1 LPRREDA
8 DPGGARRRVRALCQ
22 RDDADI
28 DVLTRGTR
36 PWCDEAVA
44 ILRQPRPQPAEIPRS
59 GPGARHASR
68 HRMARSVA
76 AAALVMWGLFSSGC
90 GTLLA
95 SSCAGNGGCGWT
107 GSAALVIASVLV
119 VERAAAGA
127 EPLPPL
133 GDDPPEAPITRPP
146 GR

>member
-1 LPRREDA
+1 
-8 DPGGARRRVRALCQ
+8 
-22 RDDADI
+22 
-28 DVLTRGTR
+28 
-36 PWCDEAVA
+36 
-44 ILRQPRPQPAEIPRS
+44 
-59 GPGARHASR
+59 
-68 HRMARSVA
+68 MARSVA

-95 SSCAGNGGCGWT
+95 SSCAGNGGCGCT
-107 GSAALVIASVLV
+107 GSGALVIASVLV

-133 GDDPPEAPITRPP
+133 VDDPLEPPSTRPP